1 MKKPT
6 LQRRERDAIVQALR
20 AGVVPKLGLRHIQVG
35 RVREI
40 EELVRDLDRNCEGGA
55 AIRFVIGEYGSGK
68 TFFLNLIRL
77 IALEKGMVVLSADL
91 TPDRRLQATG
101 GQARSLYAE
110 MARNASTRT
119 KLDGGA
125 MGSIVERFASR
136 AVRTAES
143 SGREP
148 GAVIREK
155 LADLQELTG
164 GYDLAEVI
172 ARYWEGFD
180 TGNEELCSAALRW
193 LRAEY
198 STKTDARK
206 ALGVRTIINDANIY
220 DQLKLLALFVREAG
234 YQGLLVSLDELV
246 NLYKL
251 TSSQARKGNFEQI
264 LHILNDVLQGSTSH
278 LGFILA
284 GTPEFLMDTR
294 RGLYSYEALQSR
306 LTENPFAHDGLVDLS
321 GPVIRLANLT
331 QEEIFVLLVNIRR
344 VMQGDVDAV
353 PDHALKAFMTHCS
366 ERIGDAYFRTPRNTV
381 TAFVNLLAVLEQNP
395 GADWRTLIGS
405 VDLSH
410 DRGDDMSEIPD
421 NGSHDELATFK
432 L

>member
-6 LQRRERDAIVQALR
+6 IKRRERDTIVQALR

-40 EELVRDLDRNCEGGA
+40 KELVRDLDRNCEGGA

-125 MGSIVERFASR
+125 MGSIVERFASL

-155 LADLQELTG
+155 LAHLQELTG
-164 GYDLAEVI
+164 GYDFAEVI

-251 TSSQARKGNFEQI
+251 ASSQARKGNFEQI
-264 LHILNDVLQGSTSH
+264 LRILNDVLQGNTSH

-306 LTENPFAHDGLVDLS
+306 LTENPFAHNGLVDLS

-331 QEEIFVLLVNIRR
+331 QEDIFVLLLNIRR
-344 VMQGDVDAV
+344 VMQRDDAAV
-353 PDHALKAFMTHCS
+353 SDHALKAFMTHCS

-395 GADWRTLIGS
+395 GADWRSLIGS
-405 VDLSH
+405 VDLSDDH
-410 DRGDDMSEIPD
+410 GDDMSEIPD
-421 NGSHDELATFK
+421 DGSHDELATFK

>member
-1 MKKPT
+1 M
-6 LQRRERDAIVQALR
+6 
-20 AGVVPKLGLRHIQVG
+20 
-35 RVREI
+35 
-40 EELVRDLDRNCEGGA
+40 
-55 AIRFVIGEYGSGK
+55 
-68 TFFLNLIRL
+68 
-77 IALEKGMVVLSADL
+77 
-91 TPDRRLQATG
+91 
-101 GQARSLYAE
+101 
-110 MARNASTRT
+110 
-119 KLDGGA
+119 
-125 MGSIVERFASR
+125 
-136 AVRTAES
+136 
-143 SGREP
+143 
-148 GAVIREK
+148 IREK
-155 LADLQELTG
+155 IADLQELTG
-164 GYDLAEVI
+164 GYDFAEVI

-264 LHILNDVLQGSTSH
+264 LRILNDVLQGSTSH

-306 LTENPFAHDGLVDLS
+306 LTENPFAHNGLVDLS

-331 QEEIFVLLVNIRR
+331 QEDIFVLLVNIRR
-344 VMQGDVDAV
+344 VMQGDVAAV

-395 GADWRTLIGS
+395 GADWRALIGS

-421 NGSHDELATFK
+421 DGSDDELTTFK